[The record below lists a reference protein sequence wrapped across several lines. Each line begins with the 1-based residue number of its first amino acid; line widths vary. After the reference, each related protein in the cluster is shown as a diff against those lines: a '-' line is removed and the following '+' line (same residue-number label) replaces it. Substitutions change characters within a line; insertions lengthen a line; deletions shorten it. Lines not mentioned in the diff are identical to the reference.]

1 MLLKKK
7 KGMKTLQNYEDLLD
21 EIKECFKSVAEIV
34 EMQLK
39 GYAQ

>member
-1 MLLKKK
+1 
-7 KGMKTLQNYEDLLD
+7 MKTLQNHEDLLD
-21 EIKECFKSVAEIV
+21 EIKECFKSVAESV